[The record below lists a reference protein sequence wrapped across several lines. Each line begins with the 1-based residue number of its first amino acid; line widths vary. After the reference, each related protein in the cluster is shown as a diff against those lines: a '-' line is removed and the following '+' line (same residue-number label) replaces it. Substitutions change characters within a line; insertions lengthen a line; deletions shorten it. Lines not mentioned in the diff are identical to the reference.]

1 MESWLQSEVITLK
14 ETRISNDII
23 IFAGTTEGRTL
34 SEYLAAAG
42 IAHTICVATEYGELA
57 LKEHPLVTVHRGR
70 MDEEAMREYLKQ
82 KAFAAV
88 VDATHPYA
96 TAVTANI
103 RAAVKDLTIPY
114 LRLKR
119 EILEEEETGVC
130 YFESNEACAKVLEQ
144 TKGNILLTTGSKELS
159 VYASSEKIKNRLYVR
174 VLPGLES
181 LHICMEQGISGKQI
195 IALQGPFSEEMN
207 TAILHQYQIQCM
219 VTKKSGRAG
228 GYEEKIKAAKKAG
241 IPVYVIGQKKTET
254 GDTFTEVCKKL
265 EVICGCKILPQQSK
279 NRFEIIL
286 VGVGMGSRESLTNE
300 VEQAIRQADILLG
313 AKRMIASYQ
322 PKLEKKPYYR
332 TEQIIPYLEEM
343 QKDVEVSEIVTGQK
357 VVVLFSGDSGFY
369 SGAAS
374 MYRALQEEISAERLQ
389 ASVRILSGISSV
401 AYLAACIG
409 ESYQDA
415 AVYSMHGKEL
425 LNLAERIRNSEKTFL
440 LMSGV
445 SDVQRLGE
453 ILDRAGLESCRIYA
467 GYQLSYPEQEIL
479 ELTPKECLALQKEGL
494 YTCFIKNPSAAGK
507 RLTHGRADTEF
518 LRDRVPMTKEEVR
531 DVSICKL
538 KLHKGAVFY
547 DIGSGTGSIAVEAA
561 GLSNDIRVFA
571 IEKKEEAAALI
582 GKNKEHFG
590 LENIEIIK
598 ADAPD
603 GLETLLKPTHAFIGG
618 SSRRMNE
625 ILSVLYQ
632 KNPKMRIVINAIS
645 LETICEI
652 KEVLSDY
659 PIENEELIQLQVS
672 RARVAGSYHLMQ
684 AENPVWICAFDFCG

>member
-1 MESWLQSEVITLK
+1 
-14 ETRISNDII
+14 
-23 IFAGTTEGRTL
+23 
-34 SEYLAAAG
+34 
-42 IAHTICVATEYGELA
+42 
-57 LKEHPLVTVHRGR
+57 
-70 MDEEAMREYLKQ
+70 
-82 KAFAAV
+82 
-88 VDATHPYA
+88 
-96 TAVTANI
+96 
-103 RAAVKDLTIPY
+103 
-114 LRLKR
+114 
-119 EILEEEETGVC
+119 
-130 YFESNEACAKVLEQ
+130 
-144 TKGNILLTTGSKELS
+144 
-159 VYASSEKIKNRLYVR
+159 
-174 VLPGLES
+174 
-181 LHICMEQGISGKQI
+181 
-195 IALQGPFSEEMN
+195 
-207 TAILHQYQIQCM
+207 
-219 VTKKSGRAG
+219 
-228 GYEEKIKAAKKAG
+228 
-241 IPVYVIGQKKTET
+241 
-254 GDTFTEVCKKL
+254 
-265 EVICGCKILPQQSK
+265 
-279 NRFEIIL
+279 
-286 VGVGMGSRESLTNE
+286 
-300 VEQAIRQADILLG
+300 
-313 AKRMIASYQ
+313 
-322 PKLEKKPYYR
+322 
-332 TEQIIPYLEEM
+332 
-343 QKDVEVSEIVTGQK
+343 
-357 VVVLFSGDSGFY
+357 
-369 SGAAS
+369 
-374 MYRALQEEISAERLQ
+374 
-389 ASVRILSGISSV
+389 
-401 AYLAACIG
+401 
-409 ESYQDA
+409 
-415 AVYSMHGKEL
+415 
-425 LNLAERIRNSEKTFL
+425 
-440 LMSGV
+440 MSGV

-479 ELTPKECLALQKEGL
+479 ELTPNECLALQKEGL

-507 RLTHGRADTEF
+507 RLTHGRANTEF

-632 KNPKMRIVINAIS
+632 KNPKMRIVITAIS

>member
-1 MESWLQSEVITLK
+1 
-14 ETRISNDII
+14 
-23 IFAGTTEGRTL
+23 
-34 SEYLAAAG
+34 
-42 IAHTICVATEYGELA
+42 
-57 LKEHPLVTVHRGR
+57 
-70 MDEEAMREYLKQ
+70 
-82 KAFAAV
+82 
-88 VDATHPYA
+88 
-96 TAVTANI
+96 
-103 RAAVKDLTIPY
+103 
-114 LRLKR
+114 
-119 EILEEEETGVC
+119 
-130 YFESNEACAKVLEQ
+130 
-144 TKGNILLTTGSKELS
+144 
-159 VYASSEKIKNRLYVR
+159 
-174 VLPGLES
+174 
-181 LHICMEQGISGKQI
+181 
-195 IALQGPFSEEMN
+195 
-207 TAILHQYQIQCM
+207 
-219 VTKKSGRAG
+219 
-228 GYEEKIKAAKKAG
+228 
-241 IPVYVIGQKKTET
+241 
-254 GDTFTEVCKKL
+254 
-265 EVICGCKILPQQSK
+265 
-279 NRFEIIL
+279 
-286 VGVGMGSRESLTNE
+286 
-300 VEQAIRQADILLG
+300 
-313 AKRMIASYQ
+313 
-322 PKLEKKPYYR
+322 
-332 TEQIIPYLEEM
+332 
-343 QKDVEVSEIVTGQK
+343 
-357 VVVLFSGDSGFY
+357 
-369 SGAAS
+369 
-374 MYRALQEEISAERLQ
+374 
-389 ASVRILSGISSV
+389 
-401 AYLAACIG
+401 
-409 ESYQDA
+409 
-415 AVYSMHGKEL
+415 
-425 LNLAERIRNSEKTFL
+425 
-440 LMSGV
+440 MSGV

-507 RLTHGRADTEF
+507 RLTHGRAD
-518 LRDRVPMTKEEVR
+518 
-531 DVSICKL
+531 SICKL

>member
-1 MESWLQSEVITLK
+1 MK
-14 ETRISNDII
+14 ETRISNEIL

-34 SEYLAAAG
+34 SEYLVAAG
-42 IAHTICVATEYGELA
+42 IAHTVCVATEYGELV

-70 MDEEAMREYLKQ
+70 MGEEAMREYLKQ
-82 KAFAAV
+82 KAFATV

-96 TAVTANI
+96 TTVTENI
-103 RAAVKDLTIPY
+103 RAAVQDLAIPY

-119 EILEEEETGVC
+119 EISDEEEQGVC
-130 YFESNEACAKVLEQ
+130 YFESNEACIKALEQ

-159 VYASSEKIKNRLYVR
+159 IYASSEQIKNRLYVR
-174 VLPGLES
+174 VLPGVES

-195 IALQGPFSEEMN
+195 LALQGPFTEEMN
-207 TAILHQYQIQCM
+207 TAILHQYRIQCM
-219 VTKKSGRAG
+219 VTKKSGKAG

-254 GDTFTEVCKKL
+254 GDTFAEVCKKL
-265 EVICGCKILPQQSK
+265 EVICGCTILPQLSK
-279 NRFEIIL
+279 DRFEITL
-286 VGVGMGSRESLTNE
+286 AGVGMGSRESLTNE

-322 PKLEKKPYYR
+322 PKLEKKPYYLA
-332 TEQIIPYLEEM
+332 EQIIPYLEKM
-343 QKDVEVSEIVTGQK
+343 QKDKEISEIATGQN

-374 MYRALQEEISAERLQ
+374 MYRALQEEISDGRLQ
-389 ASVRILSGISSV
+389 ASVRILPGISSV

-415 AVYSMHGKEL
+415 AIYSMHGKEL
-425 LNLAERIRNSEKTFL
+425 FNIAKRIRSSEKNFL

-445 SDVQRLGE
+445 SDVRRLGE
-453 ILDRAGLESCRIYA
+453 ILDRAGLRACRIFA

-494 YTCFIKNPSAAGK
+494 YTCFIKNPCAVEK
-507 RLTHGRADTEF
+507 KLTHGRADAEF

-531 DVSICKL
+531 DVCICKL
-538 KLHKGAVFY
+538 KLQEGAVFY

-561 GLSNDIRVFA
+561 GISDDIRVFA
-571 IEKKEEAAALI
+571 IEKKDEAVALI
-582 GKNKEHFG
+582 RKNKEHFG

-603 GLETLLKPTHAFIGG
+603 GLEILLKPTHAFIGG
-618 SSRRMNE
+618 SSGRMNE
-625 ILSVLYQ
+625 ILSVLYK

-652 KEVLSDY
+652 KEVLADY
-659 PIENEELIQLQVS
+659 PIENEELIQMQVS
-672 RARVAGSYHLMQ
+672 RARQTGSYHLMQ

>member
-1 MESWLQSEVITLK
+1 
-14 ETRISNDII
+14 
-23 IFAGTTEGRTL
+23 
-34 SEYLAAAG
+34 
-42 IAHTICVATEYGELA
+42 
-57 LKEHPLVTVHRGR
+57 
-70 MDEEAMREYLKQ
+70 
-82 KAFAAV
+82 
-88 VDATHPYA
+88 
-96 TAVTANI
+96 
-103 RAAVKDLTIPY
+103 
-114 LRLKR
+114 
-119 EILEEEETGVC
+119 
-130 YFESNEACAKVLEQ
+130 
-144 TKGNILLTTGSKELS
+144 
-159 VYASSEKIKNRLYVR
+159 
-174 VLPGLES
+174 
-181 LHICMEQGISGKQI
+181 
-195 IALQGPFSEEMN
+195 
-207 TAILHQYQIQCM
+207 
-219 VTKKSGRAG
+219 
-228 GYEEKIKAAKKAG
+228 
-241 IPVYVIGQKKTET
+241 
-254 GDTFTEVCKKL
+254 
-265 EVICGCKILPQQSK
+265 
-279 NRFEIIL
+279 
-286 VGVGMGSRESLTNE
+286 MGSRESLTNE

-374 MYRALQEEISAERLQ
+374 MYRALQEEISAGRLQ

-409 ESYQDA
+409 ESYQDV

-494 YTCFIKNPSAAGK
+494 YTCFIKNPSAVGK

-684 AENPVWICAFDFCG
+684 AENQVWICAFDFCG